1 MTWCNRYSCFNHHRK
16 ELMKP
21 LYLIACS
28 AAKLDHAA
36 PAAELYQGQ
45 AFKLAMKAAERAGAD
60 VIILSALHGAVSP
73 TRELQPYDRALCDM
87 NTQQR
92 AVWAGMVAQ
101 QLQQHKDRAIVV
113 LAGKHYAAA
122 VDYFPNV
129 SRPLAGLGIGQQ
141 LAALKN
147 LNTTVQE
154 LEALEELARADLRA
168 EKAEYR
174 AAFNAGWDIGQ
185 SAIQLA
191 RVRLG
196 KIRDQLHDLDHEA
209 QREARADYDQRKTL
223 MLDDA

>member
-1 MTWCNRYSCFNHHRK
+1 
-16 ELMKP
+16 MKP

-28 AAKLDHAA
+28 SAKLGHAA

-45 AFKLAMKAAERAGAD
+45 AFKLAMAAAERAGAD

-73 TRELQPYDRALCDM
+73 TRQLQPYDRALCDM

-92 AVWAGMVAQ
+92 KVWAGMVAQ
-101 QLQQHKDRAIVV
+101 QLQQHKDRAITV

-147 LNTTVQE
+147 LNTTTEE
-154 LEALEELARADLRA
+154 LEALEELALADYRA
-168 EKAEYR
+168 EEADRR
-174 AAFNAGWDIGQ
+174 AAWAAGWDIG
-185 SAIQLA
+185 SGAVLLA
-191 RVRLG
+191 KVRLG
-196 KIRDQLHDLDHEA
+196 KIRDQLHDLDHEGRRELE
-209 QREARADYDQRKTL
+209 REARADYAERAAL

>member
-1 MTWCNRYSCFNHHRK
+1 
-16 ELMKP
+16 MKP

-36 PAAELYQGQ
+36 PAAQLYTGQ
-45 AFKLAMKAAERAGAD
+45 AFRLAMAAAERAGAD

-73 TRELQPYDRALCDM
+73 SRELQPYNRALADM

-101 QLQQHKDRAIVV
+101 QLQQHKDRSITV

-141 LAALKN
+141 LAALKA
-147 LNTTVQE
+147 LNTTTEE
-154 LEALEELARADLRA
+154 LEALEELALADYRA
-168 EKAEYR
+168 EEADRR
-174 AAFNAGWDIGQ
+174 AAFNAGWDIG
-185 SAIQLA
+185 SGAVLLA
-191 RVRLG
+191 KVRLG
-196 KIRDQLHDLDHEA
+196 KIRELLHELDHEA
-209 QREARADYDQRKTL
+209 QREARADYEQRTAL
-223 MLDDA
+223 LLDDA

>member
-1 MTWCNRYSCFNHHRK
+1 
-16 ELMKP
+16 MKP

-28 AAKLDHAA
+28 AAKLGHAA
-36 PAAELYQGQ
+36 PAAQLYTGQ
-45 AFKLAMKAAERAGAD
+45 AFRLAMAAAERAGAD

-73 TRELQPYDRALCDM
+73 DRELQPYDRALCDM

-92 AVWAGMVAQ
+92 KVWAGMVAQ
-101 QLQQHKDRAIVV
+101 QLQQHKDRSITV

-141 LAALKN
+141 LAALKA
-147 LNTTVQE
+147 LNTTTEE
-154 LEALEELARADLRA
+154 LEALEELALIDYRA
-168 EKAEYR
+168 EEADYR
-174 AAFNAGWDIGQ
+174 AAFKAGWDIGRG
-185 SAIQLA
+185 AIQLA

-196 KIRDQLHDLDHEA
+196 KIRDQLHDLDHEGRRELE
-209 QREARADYDQRKTL
+209 REARADYAERAAL

>member
-1 MTWCNRYSCFNHHRK
+1 
-16 ELMKP
+16 MKP

-28 AAKLDHAA
+28 SAKLGHAA

-45 AFKLAMKAAERAGAD
+45 AFKLAMQAAERAGAD

-73 TRELQPYDRALCDM
+73 TRQLQPYDRALCDM

-92 AVWAGMVAQ
+92 KVWAGMVAQ
-101 QLQQHKDRAIVV
+101 QLQQHKDRAITV

-147 LNTTVQE
+147 LNTTTEE
-154 LEALEELARADLRA
+154 LEALEELALADYRA
-168 EKAEYR
+168 EEADRR
-174 AAFNAGWDIGQ
+174 AAWAAGWDIG
-185 SAIQLA
+185 SGAVLLA
-191 RVRLG
+191 KVRLG
-196 KIRDQLHDLDHEA
+196 KIRDQLHDLDHEGRRELE
-209 QREARADYDQRKTL
+209 REARADYAERAAL

>member
-1 MTWCNRYSCFNHHRK
+1 
-16 ELMKP
+16 MKP

-28 AAKLDHAA
+28 SAKLGHAA

-45 AFKLAMKAAERAGAD
+45 AFKLAMAAAERAGAD

-73 TRELQPYDRALCDM
+73 TRQLQPYDRALCDM

-92 AVWAGMVAQ
+92 QVWAGMVAQ
-101 QLQQHKDRAIVV
+101 QLQQHKDRAITV

-147 LNTTVQE
+147 LNTTTEE
-154 LEALEELARADLRA
+154 LEALEELALADYRA
-168 EKAEYR
+168 EEADRR
-174 AAFNAGWDIGQ
+174 AAWAAGWDIG
-185 SAIQLA
+185 SGAVLLA
-191 RVRLG
+191 KVRLG
-196 KIRDQLHDLDHEA
+196 KIRDQLHDLDHEGRRELE
-209 QREARADYDQRKTL
+209 REARADYAERAAL